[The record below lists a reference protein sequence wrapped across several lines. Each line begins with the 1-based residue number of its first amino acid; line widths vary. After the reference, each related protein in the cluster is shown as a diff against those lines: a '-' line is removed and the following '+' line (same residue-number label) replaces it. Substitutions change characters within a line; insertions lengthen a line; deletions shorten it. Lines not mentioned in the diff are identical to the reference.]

1 MTQHRI
7 VFMGTPAFATPALEA
22 LCERPDLYNVV
33 AVVSQPDKPQGRG
46 RKLTPCPVKVFATAR
61 GVPVLQPTKLK
72 SPETL
77 AALKDLAPTFFIVAA
92 YGRIL
97 PPAMLAIPTHGCI
110 NVHASL
116 LPRFRGAS
124 PIAHAI
130 LAGDPDAGVCIM
142 QMEEGLDTGGVYH
155 RHVVPIAPEDTC
167 GSLTIKLAHAG
178 ARALG
183 EILPDIASGASKPTP
198 QDAAGVTY
206 APILVKEAGR
216 IDWQKPAQTLER
228 QVRAF
233 DPWPGCYT
241 ILPQGR
247 LAVEAAHVDMSQPAA
262 PAGKVLV
269 ASNKGV
275 CVACGSGALWLDKV
289 KPQGRNTMPAA
300 AWAAGRQVHVG
311 DILGDGQS
319 S

>member
-7 VFMGTPAFATPALEA
+7 VFMGTPAFATPVLEA
-22 LCERPDLYNVV
+22 LCDRPDLYDVV
-33 AVVSQPDKPQGRG
+33 AAVCQPDRPQGRG
-46 RKLTPCPVKVFATAR
+46 RKLAACPVKIFAAAR
-61 GVPVLQPTKLK
+61 GIPVLQPTKLK
-72 SPETL
+72 SPETQ
-77 AALKDLAPTFFIVAA
+77 AALRALRPTFFIVAA

-97 PPAMLAIPTHGCI
+97 PPAMLAIPTHGSI

-130 LAGDPDAGVCIM
+130 LAGDRDAGVCIM

-155 RHVVPIAPEDTC
+155 RHVVPIGPEDTC

-178 ARALG
+178 ADALR
-183 EILPDIASGASKPTP
+183 EILPDIAAGKSHPTP
-198 QDAAGVTY
+198 QDAAGTTY
-206 APILVKEAGR
+206 APMLVKEAGHL
-216 IDWQKPAQTLER
+216 DWQQPAEALAR

-241 ILPQGR
+241 MMPQGR
-247 LAVEAAHVDMSQPAA
+247 LAVEAAHVDSDTHG

-275 CVACGSGALWLDKV
+275 CIACGSGALWLDRV
-289 KPQGRNTMPAA
+289 KPQGRKSMPAA
-300 AWAAGRQVHVG
+300 AWAAGRQVQVG
-311 DILGDGQS
+311 DMLGAAQV
-319 S
+319 